1 MQIHGEMTEEEALEK
16 ALQASMAENSGPKE
30 NVVKEPKVTVKPLSK
45 MKDESK
51 KQIKNSR
58 KSIGKENQPQS
69 KNNEIMPTKQQPSP
83 GQNQSAK
90 EVFKAATPKAPVMPV
105 FQVRNLLI
113 SILNKYLF
121 ANVDYTCCFH
131 CNAWIR
137 NPLFSSKQI

>member
-30 NVVKEPKVTVKPLSK
+30 NIKEPKVTVKPLSK

-58 KSIGKENQPQS
+58 KSMGKENQPQS

-83 GQNQSAK
+83 GQNQSAR
-90 EVFKAATPKAPVMPV
+90 EILKAVTPKAPAMPV
-105 FQVRNLLI
+105 FQVRNLL
-113 SILNKYLF
+113 SVF
-121 ANVDYTCCFH
+121 
-131 CNAWIR
+131 
-137 NPLFSSKQI
+137 

>member
-30 NVVKEPKVTVKPLSK
+30 NIKVTVKPLSK

-90 EVFKAATPKAPVMPV
+90 ENFKAVTPKAPVMPV
-105 FQVRNLLI
+105 FQVRYLI
-113 SILNKYLF
+113 Y
-121 ANVDYTCCFH
+121 
-131 CNAWIR
+131 
-137 NPLFSSKQI
+137 

>member
-30 NVVKEPKVTVKPLSK
+30 IIKETKVNVKPLSK

-90 EVFKAATPKAPVMPV
+90 ENFKAVMPV
-105 FQVRNLLI
+105 FQV
-113 SILNKYLF
+113 
-121 ANVDYTCCFH
+121 
-131 CNAWIR
+131 
-137 NPLFSSKQI
+137 Q

>member
-69 KNNEIMPTKQQPSP
+69 KSNEILPTKQQPSP

-90 EVFKAATPKAPVMPV
+90 EIFKAVTPKAPVMPV
-105 FQVRNLLI
+105 FQVRNPLI
-113 SILNKYLF
+113 SILNKYLCTLCCKCLGSF
-121 ANVDYTCCFH
+121 AF
-131 CNAWIR
+131 
-137 NPLFSSKQI
+137 L

>member
-30 NVVKEPKVTVKPLSK
+30 NIKVTVKPLSK

-51 KQIKNSR
+51 KQIKNSK

-69 KNNEIMPTKQQPSP
+69 KNSEIMPTKQQPSP

-90 EVFKAATPKAPVMPV
+90 EVFKAVTPKAPVMPV

-113 SILNKYLF
+113 SVLNKYLF
-121 ANVDYTCCFH
+121 ANVDCTCCFH

-137 NPLFSSKQI
+137 NPLFSSKQL

>member
-45 MKDESK
+45 MKDESNK
-51 KQIKNSR
+51 KQIKTYSR
-58 KSIGKENQPQS
+58 KSMGKENQPQS

-90 EVFKAATPKAPVMPV
+90 EILKAVTPKAPVMPV

-113 SILNKYLF
+113 SILNKYLPYF
-121 ANVDYTCCFH
+121 L
-131 CNAWIR
+131 I
-137 NPLFSSKQI
+137 